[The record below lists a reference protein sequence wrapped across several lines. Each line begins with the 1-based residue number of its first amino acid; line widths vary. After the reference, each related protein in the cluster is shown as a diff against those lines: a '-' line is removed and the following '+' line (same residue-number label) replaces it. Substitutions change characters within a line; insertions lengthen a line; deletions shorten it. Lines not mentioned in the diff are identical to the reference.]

1 MIEIR
6 LSPGAPR
13 IKRGMH
19 AVARPALASGS
30 KYRKMPPLSF
40 MGRGPKPTDDRCEGR
55 GLMRRVLF
63 LLACVALAVPAGA
76 SAQQVVVPPPGRYQ
90 LVVAAGTP
98 GSPFLVDTTTGCV
111 WATAVD
117 QEGKR
122 LAGFVEVEVENL
134 HWKPLTVQ
142 ALSQQIDASK
152 EASADQKRAVKTELE
167 RTRCGA
173 LGIVMTPGQAP
184 GGARP
189 GESKAPP
196 TKR

>member
-1 MIEIR
+1 
-6 LSPGAPR
+6 
-13 IKRGMH
+13 
-19 AVARPALASGS
+19 
-30 KYRKMPPLSF
+30 
-40 MGRGPKPTDDRCEGR
+40 
-55 GLMRRVLF
+55 
-63 LLACVALAVPAGA
+63 
-76 SAQQVVVPPPGRYQ
+76 
-90 LVVAAGTP
+90 VVAAGTP